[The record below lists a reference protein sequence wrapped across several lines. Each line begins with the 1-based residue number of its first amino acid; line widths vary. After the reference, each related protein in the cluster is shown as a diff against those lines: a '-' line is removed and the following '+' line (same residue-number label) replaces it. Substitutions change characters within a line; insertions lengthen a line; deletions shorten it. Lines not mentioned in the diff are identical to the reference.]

1 MARKYDV
8 AAVRA
13 LPVSPVPP
21 GGLGGHG
28 RRPAGDTGPPP
39 TPLSRVPA
47 DGCDCPL
54 RITPPPGHHTYFVK
68 IERLPSGPA
77 APSSRWRGIGIGT
90 NGNALI
96 TACTF
101 ILKAKDNHLLR
112 QTLPGVERVSH
123 GFYYVTPVVLGL
135 VLGR

>member
-39 TPLSRVPA
+39 APLSRVPA

-54 RITPPPGHHTYFVK
+54 RITPPPGHRAFIGK
-68 IERLPSGPA
+68 IERLLKRQAIDRQPIPRISRISSGLI
-77 APSSRWRGIGIGT
+77 RWR
-90 NGNALI
+90 
-96 TACTF
+96 
-101 ILKAKDNHLLR
+101 
-112 QTLPGVERVSH
+112 
-123 GFYYVTPVVLGL
+123 
-135 VLGR
+135 